1 MNPQKLKKLA
11 EIFNKDL
18 TGWQIVTCHFLELA
32 HGLMGTFP
40 AINKNNEIIATLDKR
55 ELKNVWKRLK
65 QRPAMVTSFIA
76 VVHIESGIAFSL
88 ESPHLNDGRVKPF
101 RIFSAEDIKDL
112 CKNKKNVSWAPG
124 LYGECRPSYPVF
136 T

>member
-11 EIFNKDL
+11 DVFDIDL

-32 HGLMGTFP
+32 HRLMGTFP

-55 ELKNVWKRLK
+55 ELENVWKRLK
-65 QRPAMVTSFIA
+65 QLPAMVTSFLA

-88 ESPHLNDGRVKPF
+88 ESHLKGDTKPF

-112 CKNKKNVSWAPG
+112 CKNKKNVRWAPG